1 MKVAELRTILEEVK
15 AIYEASGSDKPA
27 KDFAEFIELLGGHE
41 HQTVDEFLAA
51 LSALPSTASGKGT
64 SGDKLPDA
72 ELVASFIERLTSAG
86 TDQAQFDAVYV
97 ELGAEKR
104 VRAEEMNAIAHGYIK
119 GREKWPSRAAGY
131 QAIKKKFVER
141 ADRKSREG
149 IINKVRRWG

>member
-1 MKVAELRTILEEVK
+1 
-15 AIYEASGSDKPA
+15 
-27 KDFAEFIELLGGHE
+27 
-41 HQTVDEFLAA
+41 
-51 LSALPSTASGKGT
+51 
-64 SGDKLPDA
+64 
-72 ELVASFIERLTSAG
+72 
-86 TDQAQFDAVYV
+86 VYV